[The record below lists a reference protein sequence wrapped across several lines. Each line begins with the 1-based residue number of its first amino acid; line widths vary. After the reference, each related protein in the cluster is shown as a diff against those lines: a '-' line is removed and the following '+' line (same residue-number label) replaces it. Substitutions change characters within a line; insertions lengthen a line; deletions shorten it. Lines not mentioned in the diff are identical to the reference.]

1 MDNST
6 LSLGKKRHNSGKVKS
21 ILIAST
27 LAIGFAAQPAQ
38 AALSFTF
45 NYISPG
51 QGFDDP
57 VSGATRK
64 TALNEAAD
72 LLGAYFSNYT
82 ANLTYDVT
90 SFSNNTSTLASAG
103 SSMYVVA
110 GSFQK
115 TAVQTKILSNG
126 TTDINGATADG
137 TIDWNFFNAWGLTDS
152 VSNSEFD
159 FKSVAI
165 HELLHSFG
173 FSGNG
178 NAYGSGLAHNA
189 PGTADTWSIFDQFL
203 TDASGETLVSPG
215 GIFDTTKLAS
225 LTGGSGSVLFSG
237 DNAKAANG
245 GLGVNMYAPG
255 TYSEGSSISHLD
267 DNTAALSQMIMT
279 SSVSAGLKTRALSTI
294 EIGILKDI
302 GYTQIAAVP
311 VPGSVWFMLTGMLG
325 MLGLNHR
332 KPAAYK
338 GHTNHTC

>member
-1 MDNST
+1 MNLVTHMDNSI
-6 LSLGKKRHNSGKVKS
+6 LSLEKKRNNSGKVKS

-27 LAIGFAAQPAQ
+27 LIIGSAAQPAQ

-45 NYISPG
+45 NYLSPS

-57 VSGATRK
+57 TSGAARK

-82 ANLTYDVT
+82 ANLTYDVK

-103 SSMYVVA
+103 SSMFLIP
-110 GSFQK
+110 GSFQQ

-126 TTDINGATADG
+126 ATDINGATADG
-137 TIDWNFFNAWGLTDS
+137 TIDWNFFKAWGLTDS

-178 NAYGSGLAHNA
+178 HADGSGLAGKT

-215 GIFDTTKLAS
+215 GIFDTSKLAA

-245 GLGVNMYAPG
+245 GFGVNMYAPG
-255 TYSEGSSISHLD
+255 TYNEGSSISHLD
-267 DNTAALSQMIMT
+267 DNTTAFSQMIMT
-279 SSVSAGLKTRALSTI
+279 ASVSSGLKARALSAR

-302 GYTQIAAVP
+302 GYTQIAAPVP
-311 VPGSVWFMLTGMLG
+311 VPASIWFMLSGLVSLLG
-325 MLGLNHR
+325 VSRQR
-332 KPAAYK
+332 KSV
-338 GHTNHTC
+338 